1 MVDYYRAISRAIS
14 YVEDH
19 LCDPFTVED
28 VSNAAFQ
35 SRWHF
40 QRVFRLVT
48 GHSLYKYVQRRRLAE
63 AGSDL
68 LLKNEKIIDLA
79 FKYQYGS
86 PEAFTRAFARE
97 YGMAPKEYKSTEE
110 HPIFPPI
117 SVNDGGVRL
126 NYSQGDISYR
136 PVSRGAITLFGKT
149 YRTSMQE
156 RQNEKD
162 VPLAWQDFFGR
173 GLDQK
178 IQHRETGA
186 NYGVY
191 HNWDYKENF
200 TILLGSPVTDLGTKD
215 IDQYLPKEE
224 AEISNFALITLK
236 PCKYMVFTIPG
247 KTDQEILAGWN
258 FIYGNWMPET
268 GYERDYSEDFDRFDE
283 RFYSDQPVSE
293 IYIPIK

>member
-136 PVSRGAITLFGKT
+136 PVSRGAITLFGKI
-149 YRTSMQE
+149 YRTSMRDQ
-156 RQNEKD
+156 QNEKD
-162 VPLAWQDFFGR
+162 VPLAWQDFFGQ

-178 IQHRETGA
+178 IQHRQNGA

-191 HNWDYKENF
+191 HNWDYQENF
-200 TILLGSPVTDLGTKD
+200 TILLGCPVDPTQGNLPEDYLRDKGA
-215 IDQYLPKEE
+215 DQQSY
-224 AEISNFALITLK
+224 AIIQLK
-236 PCKYMVFTIPG
+236 PCKYMVFTVPG
-247 KTDQEILAGWN
+247 NRDQDILAGWN
-258 FIYGNWMPET
+258 YIYGHWMPST
-268 GYERDYSEDFDRFDE
+268 GYERDYSEDFDRFDD
-283 RFYSDQPVSE
+283 RFFSDQPVSE
-293 IYIPIK
+293 IYIPIN